1 MMPTE
6 FHTFYRTPP
15 LPCPYLPGRLERK
28 LFTVLDGAAARPL
41 HEQLSQGGFRR
52 SHGIVYRPMCEDC
65 AACRAVRV
73 HASDFRPGRSMRRVL
88 ARNASIEAREV
99 TPVASAEQYR
109 LFRAYQCERHPGGG
123 MADMDFGEYRAMVEE
138 TPVETFLVEFR
149 GVDGTL
155 FGVSLGDRLSN
166 GLSLVYSFYAP
177 ASGASPGSF
186 MILWHIQRAQA
197 LGLDYVYLGYW
208 IAGSPKMAY
217 KARFQPLEMWTE
229 RGWEPA
235 KSVLPES
242 V

>member
-1 MMPTE
+1 MPTE

-73 HASDFRPGRSMRRVL
+73 HASGFRPGRSMRRVL

-99 TPVASAEQYR
+99 APVASAEQYR

-155 FGVSLGDRLSN
+155 FGVSLGDRLRTHERHDSSN
-166 GLSLVYSFYAP
+166 MLVELDVAGIRFEP
-177 ASGASPGSF
+177 LMMSPLAF
-186 MILWHIQRAQA
+186 TRWILWVHP
-197 LGLDYVYLGYW
+197 
-208 IAGSPKMAY
+208 S
-217 KARFQPLEMWTE
+217 
-229 RGWEPA
+229 
-235 KSVLPES
+235 
-242 V
+242 